1 MRQQWRNERAL
12 LPVGGRSS
20 VSFFFPNKNMTQPH
34 IKRFPPKLDV
44 LPVCFCCKFLT
55 LHPESIENRLLSVND
70 HRGFYV
76 YKKKKTRCA
85 EMSRWRSSPRG
96 FVTVPLLLHYEK
108 CIELEALFLL
118 FSLSFI
124 LSCVFFFQEKKMEE
138 EIKADG
144 RRNETTAGISI
155 PGAANPL
162 RQTPVIKFYNA
173 SFLFC

>member
-1 MRQQWRNERAL
+1 M
-12 LPVGGRSS
+12 
-20 VSFFFPNKNMTQPH
+20 
-34 IKRFPPKLDV
+34 
-44 LPVCFCCKFLT
+44 
-55 LHPESIENRLLSVND
+55 
-70 HRGFYV
+70 